1 MSGLLFKKLAA
12 SSLLV
17 MSVLSCQS
25 ANAAFVMTLD
35 DLNDSAAATVISD
48 TSGFDLNSLLGAITY
63 SGTVGVFTVNISTAV
78 SKPLTSSPLLSLN
91 SINVN
96 GSAPGNLR
104 ISITD
109 TDYVGPVDGL
119 LGKATKIT
127 SNTDLNVNFLVDSN
141 NAEFSGSS
149 FGAIN
154 NVRPFSW
161 NTAESGYLGY
171 TGPYSLS
178 IIADIFH
185 SQPSSVSNF
194 GAEISAFNVAV
205 PLPGALLLFLS
216 SLGGLLAFARKK
228 S

>member
-1 MSGLLFKKLAA
+1 MLGSRFKKLFVSGLL
-12 SSLLV
+12 V
-17 MSVLSCQS
+17 MGGLFCHS

-35 DLNDSAAATVISD
+35 DMNDSAAATVISD
-48 TSGFDLNSLLGAITY
+48 TSAFDLNSLLGAITY
-63 SGTVGVFTVNISTAV
+63 SGSVGVFTVNISTAV

-119 LGKATKIT
+119 IGKASKIN
-127 SNTDLNVNFLVDSN
+127 SNTWVDVGFLVDPN
-141 NAEFSGSS
+141 NAEFSGSL
-149 FGAIN
+149 FGSTSSGPI
-154 NVRPFSW
+154 VS
-161 NTAESGYLGY
+161 SGYLGY
-171 TGPYSLS
+171 AGPYSLS

-205 PLPGALLLFLS
+205 PLPGALLFFLT

>member
-12 SSLLV
+12 ASLLV
-17 MSVLSCQS
+17 LSVLSCQS

-48 TSGFDLNSLLGAITY
+48 ASGFDLNSLLGAITY
-63 SGTVGVFTVNISTAV
+63 SGSVGVFTVNISTAV

-96 GSAPGNLR
+96 GSAPGTLR
-104 ISITD
+104 IAITD
-109 TDYVGPVDGL
+109 TDFTGPIAGL
-119 LGKATKIT
+119 RGTATKIA
-127 SNTDLNVNFLVDSN
+127 SNTDLYMDFLVDSN
-141 NAEFSGSS
+141 NREFSGPSIGS
-149 FGAIN
+149 TTVDGSGFH
-154 NVRPFSW
+154 VV
-161 NTAESGYLGY
+161 ESEYLGLS
-171 TGPYSLS
+171 GPYSLS
-178 IIADIFH
+178 IIADMRH
-185 SQPSSVSNF
+185 DDPSSVTNF
-194 GAEISAFNVAV
+194 GGQIGAYNVAV